1 MKDTD
6 YLRELA
12 KEAKKAG
19 KQNLVVMYCNNYK
32 RLVKKEKALTVAA
45 ANA

>member
-12 KEAKKAG
+12 KAAKKDG
-19 KQNLVVMYCNNYK
+19 NQKLVMMYFENLRRLK
-32 RLVKKEKALTVAA
+32 RKEKALTVAA